1 MLVSPS
7 LHACLSLTPCLSL
20 PHSML
25 VSPSLHA
32 LPHSMLVSPSLH
44 ALPHSM
50 LVSPSL
56 HACLSLT
63 PCLSLPHSMLVS
75 PSLHACLSL
84 TPCSPSFHAYSCISQ
99 LLRNLGGGNVVF
111 TADALGYTP
120 LHYAASYGHK
130 MAVQMVGR
138 GRREVASMPYG
149 DDNKLH

>member
-1 MLVSPS
+1 MLSVIYVMTLSSMLVSPS

-25 VSPSLHA
+25 SLTPCLS
-32 LPHSMLVSPSLH
+32 LPHSM
-44 ALPHSM
+44 
-50 LVSPSL
+50 
-56 HACLSLT
+56 LSLT

>member
-1 MLVSPS
+1 MLSVIYVMTLSSLVSPS

-32 LPHSMLVSPSLH
+32 
-44 ALPHSM
+44 
-50 LVSPSL
+50 
-56 HACLSLT
+56 CLSLT
-63 PCLSLPHSMLVS
+63 PCLSLPHSMLSLTPCLSRPHSMLVS